1 MQSVDIKNILGKDTL
16 HRIFNDRHL
25 NQKLLVDV
33 PDGIYDHVSKQ
44 GLGWRMVYI
53 DKFMTH
59 IISSSWIEKG
69 GPSDLPDVISK
80 APFGTYPDIS

>member
-1 MQSVDIKNILGKDTL
+1 MQSDDIRNILGKDTL
-16 HRIFNDRHL
+16 HRIFNNRHL

-69 GPSDLPDVISK
+69 GPCDLPDVICK
-80 APFGTYPDIS
+80 PTFGTFPELP

>member
-1 MQSVDIKNILGKDTL
+1 MNLKNVLGKDTVD
-16 HRIFNDRHL
+16 RIFSKRHI
-25 NQKLLVDV
+25 NKKLLINV

-44 GLGWRMVYI
+44 GLGWRMVI
-53 DKFMTH
+53 VDKFMTH
-59 IISSSWIEKG
+59 IISNRWIEKG